1 MQKYKAYLKQTSG
14 QVCID
19 IASFVIQHQTVK
31 KCCWF
36 VWHLLLFWPI
46 SFQLGY
52 TDTGKKV
59 NVS

>member
-1 MQKYKAYLKQTSG
+1 MQKYKAYLKHTSG

-19 IASFVIQHQTVK
+19 TDSWFSQHQTVK

-36 VWHLLLFWPI
+36 VWLLLLFWPI

-52 TDTGKKV
+52 TDW
-59 NVS
+59 